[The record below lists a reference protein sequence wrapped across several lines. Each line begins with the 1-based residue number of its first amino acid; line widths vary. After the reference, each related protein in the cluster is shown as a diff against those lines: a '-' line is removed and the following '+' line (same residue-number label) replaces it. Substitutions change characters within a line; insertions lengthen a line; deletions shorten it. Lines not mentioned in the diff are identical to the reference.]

1 MWPEVG
7 EKLGVPLCGC
17 RGCTQRCLMQWKA
30 ACIQTRHTIPDK
42 HVKSTRHVTRYK
54 ACEQNMHALH
64 TWNSSYSQWL
74 FILPLP
80 PWS

>member
-1 MWPEVG
+1 MARGRG
-7 EKLGVPLCGC
+7 ETWCAAVWVSWLHTEMPNAVEGC
-17 RGCTQRCLMQWKA
+17 LHPDATQSL
-30 ACIQTRHTIPDK
+30 IK
-42 HVKSTRHVTRYK
+42 HVMSTRHVTRYK